1 MEKFNDIKRPS
12 ESLINSLSA
21 LTSATASGEL
31 SRMGIKDASITG
43 PVTYNPGKKIIGPAL
58 TLQFLPIRED
68 VYYDDE
74 YTDPEEQLHRQ
85 VLYFTKP

>member
-12 ESLINSLSA
+12 ESLINALSK

-43 PVTYNPGKKIIGPAL
+43 PVTYNPGKKIMMMNIL
-58 TLQFLPIRED
+58 IRKNNYID
-68 VYYDDE
+68 KYYISLNQE
-74 YTDPEEQLHRQ
+74 I
-85 VLYFTKP
+85 

>member
-43 PVTYNPGKKIIGPAL
+43 PVTYNPGKKNYWPRFNFAI
-58 TLQFLPIRED
+58 
-68 VYYDDE
+68 
-74 YTDPEEQLHRQ
+74 
-85 VLYFTKP
+85 FTYSRRCLL

>member
-74 YTDPEEQLHRQ
+74 YLSLIHI
-85 VLYFTKP
+85 